1 MTILSFSKRALY
13 VILAS
18 PVVLTA
24 VGCGGGGSGEA
35 SGEKSG
41 GDGELR
47 MKFGPSETVFQKK

>member
-1 MTILSFSKRALY
+1 M
-13 VILAS
+13 ILAS